1 MGPPLFE
8 ALIANLLVILCDVDA
23 FLHWNSSAEEGAC
36 VGLKPDLQEGTGFNL
51 LRVQFWTPLQ
61 RKRVSKRGQKVDPL
75 KSKVVPPGGSSFGP
89 FFGTFIVANLLKRL
103 FQVEADLISS
113 SCGWNLELFE
123 ALIANL
129 LGYFVRTL
137 MRFYIGTAQL
147 KNLCGLEALGGLQ
160 EGTRILAC

>member
-1 MGPPLFE
+1 MRFYIGT
-8 ALIANLLVILCDVDA
+8 
-23 FLHWNSSAEEGAC
+23 AEEGAC

-113 SCGWNLELFE
+113 SCGWNLELGRPIF
-123 ALIANL
+123 ARPL
-129 LGYFVRTL
+129 FRT
-137 MRFYIGTAQL
+137 F
-147 KNLCGLEALGGLQ
+147 
-160 EGTRILAC
+160 